1 MPCVAC
7 VIVECFATVIT
18 KSTGRFDVFAG
29 IARTMFSTVN
39 TARITPHEVCVMIAV
54 WGFTVQ
60 TVITGP
66 HKSRER
72 SDAVEMV
79 LMMI

>member
-1 MPCVAC
+1 MSCVAC
-7 VIVECFATVIT
+7 AIVECFATVIA

-39 TARITPHEVCVMIAV
+39 TARIAAHEVFLVIAV

-60 TVITGP
+60 TVITEP

-72 SDAVEMV
+72 SDAVEV
-79 LMMI
+79 IVMMI